1 LVNGVAVGGTTE
13 KVGINNTWDGVS
25 TTTWSTA
32 FTKKVTVNANV
43 PNTVVVQYRT
53 SALDGTAGIGIFAA
67 TETAQHATLTAFVQ

>member
-13 KVGINNTWDGVS
+13 KVGVYNSWDGVS

-32 FTKKVTVNANV
+32 FSKKVTVNPNV

-53 SALDGTAGIGIFAA
+53 SALDGTAGIGIFTA
-67 TETAQHATLTAFVQ
+67 TETSQHATLSAFVQ